1 MGALFLPFIPESVVL
16 VEHISLLAIGHLFFQ
31 KKKVNNICFK
41 FKNMTIT

>member
-16 VEHISLLAIGHLFFQ
+16 VEPIFLLAIGHLFFQ
-31 KKKVNNICFK
+31 KKKVNICFK